1 MSNTNIQSR
10 GNVLTAVTKDGVTVA
25 LSVTELLIR
34 FGVVL
39 VVWVTLL
46 TASYYLFGPTG
57 HFYVPAI
64 ISFAKGVSVFMTFIT
79 AIILLLIYMSSMVG
93 VMLLRRVFSV
103 VGYVPNFLVSLIEEG
118 RTLPAT
124 ITEEYINDLKK
135 MLGDKLAW
143 AGVYC
148 AIVGLLPLEA
158 VPWSPMVIF
167 AMMVFLAFQQAG
179 WKEKPPRVARWLA
192 YFLLTSIVSWVIA
205 HGLYRFMKHDTD
217 EINNSF
223 VTFVDAVGDASKNG
237 LNKASLWITQTMGT
251 ENHEVKLREAVAVS
265 NGPSKNGQKVLQLLI
280 EKQGIPEGGDT
291 SIQDLAI
298 KVTCEMVIEDD
309 CLIPDIGV
317 ACAEFCVK
325 R

>member
-1 MSNTNIQSR
+1 MSNTNNQSR
-10 GNVLTAVTKDGVTVA
+10 GNLIAAVAKDGMTAA

-46 TASYYLFGPTG
+46 TLSYYIFGPTG
-57 HFYVPAI
+57 HFYVPAV
-64 ISFAKGVSVFMTFIT
+64 ISFAKGVSVFMTFMI
-79 AIILLLIYMSSMVG
+79 AVMLLLIYMSSMVG

-103 VGYVPNFLVSLIEEG
+103 VGYIPNFIVSMIEEG
-118 RTLPAT
+118 KTFPAT
-124 ITEEYINDLKK
+124 ITDEYIDDLKK

-148 AIVGLLPLEA
+148 SIVGLLPLEA

-179 WKEKPPRVARWLA
+179 WKEKPPKIARWLA

-205 HGLYRFMKHDTD
+205 HGLYRFMKHDSD
-217 EINNSF
+217 QINNSF
-223 VTFVDAVGDASKNG
+223 VTFVDAIGDASKNG
-237 LNKASLWITQTMGT
+237 LNKASLWITKTMGT
-251 ENHEVKLREAVAVS
+251 ENHEVQLKEAVALS
-265 NGPSKNGQKVLQLLI
+265 NGPSKDGQRVLQLLV
-280 EKQGIPEGGDT
+280 EKQTIPQGGDT

-298 KVTCEMVIEDD
+298 RFACETINDDD
-309 CLIPDIGV
+309 CLIPNIAG
-317 ACAEFCVK
+317 ACVEYCVK